1 MFAAAEQGAEDP
13 TGRIRNLLAL
23 MAGEQRD
30 EVSLLWLDAWQA
42 GRRRPLLLLLLLEEV
57 TRQMVAWRDSL
68 AALIDDGVAGGEFHT
83 DHPDVTAVQI
93 LTVIDGLSV
102 RAAMR
107 GTELDDLDR
116 LFAEITRRSGRLDIV
131 VANAGGGG
139 YGPLGEITEE
149 EYDRTTSTNLKGTV
163 FTVQKALPLL
173 SAGASVI
180 LLSSSAA
187 LLGVPGLSVYAATK
201 AAIRSLAR
209 TWAAELAGR
218 SIRVNALTPG
228 PVATPGGDGLRA
240 VLPQGDPAAA
250 PGESGAP
257 TPLGRL
263 GRPDEVA
270 ATALYL
276 AGDQS
281 SFTTGAELLVDGGAT
296 QL

>member
-1 MFAAAEQGAEDP
+1 VFAAAEQGAEDP

-68 AALIDDGVAGGEFHT
+68 AALID
-83 DHPDVTAVQI
+83 DVTAVQI